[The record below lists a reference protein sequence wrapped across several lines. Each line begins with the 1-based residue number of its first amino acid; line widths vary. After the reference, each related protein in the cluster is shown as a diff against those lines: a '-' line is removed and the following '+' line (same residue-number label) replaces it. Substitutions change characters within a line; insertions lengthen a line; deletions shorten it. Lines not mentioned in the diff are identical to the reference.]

1 MPVETNPLNTYAVR
15 DLLKAFKTKFLEIK
29 DIKEINPSTVR
40 SLVEDSNFSS
50 LGGHASEQIRSNR
63 VSMES
68 AVAALRSEFS
78 NQIASSKYQAVNN
91 LHGNKHY
98 DLTHPILRLELHGIE
113 NVKLENPIEGIAISE
128 IPGFLD
134 ITIDPTKFND
144 TKKLLMSGE
153 FKGERVEFTISP
165 KGSIQPLRGTFDQA
179 NTAKIPLPSNID
191 VADKEI
197 PFLEKESSDIAL
209 KVSKEDNGKTLIFKS
224 NRRTEQSIETNQ
236 CKLSV
241 NGREMIS
248 RFVLEPAPPGGSSGN
263 PTSSGLLD
271 AFLKLIRVR

>member
-1 MPVETNPLNTYAVR
+1 MPVEVNPLHAYAVR
-15 DLLKAFKTKFLEIK
+15 ELLKAFQAKYLEIK

-50 LGGHASEQIRSNR
+50 LGGDTSQQIRSNL
-63 VSMES
+63 VPMER

-78 NQIASSKYQAVNN
+78 NQIASSKYQAVKSI
-91 LHGNKHY
+91 HGNKPY
-98 DLTHPILRLELHGIE
+98 DLTNPVLRLKLHGIE
-113 NVKLENPIEGIAISE
+113 NVKFENPIEGITISE

-144 TKKLLMSGE
+144 TKKLLMRGE

-165 KGSIQPLRGTFDQA
+165 QGSIQPLRGTFDQT
-179 NTAKIPLPSNID
+179 NTAKVALPANVDI
-191 VADKEI
+191 ADKEI
-197 PFLEKESSDIAL
+197 PFLEKESSGISL
-209 KVSKEDNGKTLIFKS
+209 KVSKEDNGKTLAFKS
-224 NRRTEQSIETNQ
+224 NQGIKQSIETNQ
-236 CKLSV
+236 CKIKV

-248 RFVLEPAPPGGSSGN
+248 HFILEPAPPGGSSGN